1 MKAPQLEAF
10 GERELLGTG
19 PCGAVFRAVRED
31 GEVTAVKLLDGMA
44 INRALLE
51 EATARLEKGGWPD
64 GVLPILEADY
74 RTKPAVRVTPC
85 LADVDEEGVPRPRSL
100 QHRLADFPGE
110 DSWDV
115 VMALADALAE
125 MHARQVAHGN
135 LKPGN
140 VFFDEE
146 GGLTL
151 VDWCLGNMPGVGQM
165 DFTDAILYQPPEQL
179 REPEAYLHE
188 AGYRWDVHA
197 WGVLAFRL
205 ITGRFPRANATF
217 IQVAPPP
224 GETHR
229 EGLQADLLKVAN
241 TVESQRMVEWPTEAE
256 GEKERRWREVI
267 DTCLALEPG
276 DRPANAMEVR
286 HRLQAVER
294 EMAEEEQR
302 DAVLDQR
309 RHAQKAAGRAG
320 MAAGVLLG
328 AAVLMGFLWHVAKG
342 QFAQE
347 RERRIKSEALAV
359 KQEQRAAEELGR
371 ARKSERQAVAALQA
385 GEATWLARI
394 EASRDLGDRLFS
406 WAIEE
411 DHRTLP
417 PLDGRKLRL
426 QRLED
431 YYEQFLERTDG
442 LEGLGDERAR
452 ARLHLA
458 EISLAMGEPDL
469 AAKRFEVALASADDL
484 EPGAALDL
492 RLATDRLLLA
502 ILFKEN
508 GDPRAGETFESA
520 RQALMKVPQAEV
532 DADRVAYLLATLD
545 LRESELL
552 AAAGDEVAALEHL
565 HRATEELNRLA
576 DQRPEAAL
584 LRSELVACY
593 LSSATILDGMGEL
606 GDARG
611 LREMAAAKLLQ
622 LIEDHPGD
630 LKLREELAGCY
641 GALAESSLVAG
652 DVSRAE
658 SMSKGATK
666 LLTEILSQRPE
677 SASVKSRLAA
687 QHGIMAGIL
696 RDRGESEEA
705 LRRYDEGLHLLEG
718 LVVGDGAD
726 PLARF
731 RYALLTWEKGRML
744 GFAGDRKSEIAH
756 EEKSLEMLL
765 VLLESSYGV
774 SRAESIKRSIGYLLG
789 DLGHAR
795 EAAGEKDGAEAAFGE
810 AVKIWE
816 SLHRDRPASEE
827 YEEALDWNRQRLA
840 EFRPEER

>member
-1 MKAPQLEAF
+1 MKPPLLDAF

-31 GEVTAVKLLDGMA
+31 GAVTAVKLLDEHA
-44 INRALLE
+44 IHAGLLE
-51 EATARLEKGGWPD
+51 EATLRLEKGGWPD
-64 GVLPILEADY
+64 GVLPVLEADF
-74 RTKPAVRVTPC
+74 RSQPAVRVTPC
-85 LADVDEEGVPRPRSL
+85 LADVGEDGVPKPRSL
-100 QHRLADFPGE
+100 QHRLDAFPSE
-110 DSWDV
+110 ESWEV
-115 VMALADALAE
+115 VLALVDAMAS

-140 VFFDEE
+140 VFFDDD
-146 GGLTL
+146 GALML
-151 VDWCLGNMPGVGQM
+151 VDWCLGNMPGVGEI

-179 REPEAYLHE
+179 REPEGYLHE

-197 WGVLAFRL
+197 IGVMAFRL
-205 ITGRFPRANATF
+205 VTGKFPRSNATF
-217 IQVAPPP
+217 SQVAPPP

-229 EGLQADLLKVAN
+229 DGLQADFLKVAASL
-241 TVESQRMVEWPTEAE
+241 EGQRAIEWPAEAAD
-256 GEKERRWREVI
+256 ERERGWREVI
-267 DTCLALEPG
+267 DTCLALDPLA
-276 DRPANAMEVR
+276 RPTNALEVKQ
-286 HRLQAVER
+286 RLAMVDQR
-294 EMAEEEQR
+294 LEEEARR

-309 RHAQKAAGRAG
+309 RRAQRAAGRAG
-320 MAAGVLLG
+320 MAAGVMLG
-328 AAVLMGFLWHVAKG
+328 GAVLMGFLWQVAKG
-342 QFAQE
+342 QYAEE
-347 RERRIKSEALAV
+347 RERRLKVEAQIKRQAERFEAELA
-359 KQEQRAAEELGR
+359 QTRRAEKA
-371 ARKSERQAVAALQA
+371 AVAALQA

-394 EASRDLGDRLFS
+394 EAARELGDRLFA
-406 WAIEE
+406 WGIEE

-426 QRLED
+426 KRLEG
-431 YYEQFLERTDG
+431 YYESFLEKTEG
-442 LEGLGDERAR
+442 STGLGDERAR

-458 EISLAMGEPDL
+458 EISLAMGEPDV
-469 AAKRFEVALASADDL
+469 AVERFEVALKSAGDL
-484 EPGAALDL
+484 EAGAELDL

-502 ILFKEN
+502 LLFKEN
-508 GDPRAGETFESA
+508 GDPRAGQAFETA

-552 AAAGDEVAALEHL
+552 AAAGDEVAALELL
-565 HRATEELNRLA
+565 HRATQELNRLV

-611 LREMAAAKLLQ
+611 LREMGAAKLLE
-622 LIEDHPGD
+622 LIEEHPSD

-658 SMSKGATK
+658 AMSKGAAK
-666 LLTEILSQRPE
+666 LLADILAQRPE
-677 SASVKSRLAA
+677 SVSAKSRLAA
-687 QHGIMAGIL
+687 QHGLMAGIL
-696 RDRGESEEA
+696 RDRGEADEA

-718 LVVGDGAD
+718 LVVGADAD

-731 RYALLTWEKGRML
+731 RYALLNWEKGRML
-744 GFAGDRKSEIAH
+744 GFSGKRDEEIAH
-756 EEKSLEMLL
+756 QEKSLEILL
-765 VLLESSYGV
+765 SLLESSYGV
-774 SRAESIKRSIGYLLG
+774 SRGETIRRSIGYLLG

-795 EAAGEKDGAEAAFGE
+795 EAAGEMPAAEAAFGE

-840 EFRPEER
+840 EFRPAE